1 MAKQR
6 KAAGVI
12 PEVVKLILAQNNI
25 AEGFPSERNKIKTLS
40 PHPAQ
45 AQARIEKIR
54 FTLLWYEGAL
64 KKTKH
69 PNPMFTSR
77 ATESDISG
85 MYNVNLGIFG
95 L

>member
-45 AQARIEKIR
+45 AHARIEKIR
-54 FTLLWYEGAL
+54 FTLLKCPGVL
-64 KKTKH
+64 SKTKH
-69 PNPMFTSR
+69 PNPKFTRR
-77 ATESDISG
+77 ATESNISG
-85 MYNVNLGIFG
+85 RYNINLGI
-95 L
+95 LDL